1 MFGKTFRIL
10 SLAVALGIGAPLLA
24 HAGMYARHADSITPS
39 MVASEPAS
47 TPAPAATLTAEEA
60 ADLVFMREEE
70 KLARDLYITFDEK
83 WGGTTFAQIATS
95 EQRHMNAILR
105 KLVKYRLPDPAA
117 GNAIGE
123 FTADELQA
131 LYDEL
136 RDEGLASELAALQVG
151 GFVEEIDIV
160 DNMDAAAAAT
170 QEDLVRVYEA
180 LTCVSRNHLRA
191 FAGRIVALTG
201 QPYAAQFLPQAE
213 VDAILAQPYEQ
224 CGWR

>member
-10 SLAVALGIGAPLLA
+10 TLAVALGIGTPLLA
-24 HAGMYARHADSITPS
+24 QAGMYARHGASTSPS
-39 MVASEPAS
+39 MVASHPMSMS
-47 TPAPAATLTAEEA
+47 TSSATLTADEA
-60 ADLVFMREEE
+60 TDLVFMREEE

-83 WGGTTFAQIATS
+83 WGGTTFASIASS
-95 EQRHMNAILR
+95 EQRHMDAILR
-105 KLVKYRLPDPAA
+105 KLVKYQLPDPAA
-117 GNAIGE
+117 GNEIGE
-123 FTADELQA
+123 FTNDEVQA
-131 LYDEL
+131 LYDGLLE
-136 RDEGLASELAALQVG
+136 DGLASELAALNVG
-151 GFVEEIDIV
+151 GLVEEIDIV

-180 LTCVSRNHLRA
+180 LTCGSRNHLRA

-201 QPYAAQFLPQAE
+201 QLYVAQYLTQAE